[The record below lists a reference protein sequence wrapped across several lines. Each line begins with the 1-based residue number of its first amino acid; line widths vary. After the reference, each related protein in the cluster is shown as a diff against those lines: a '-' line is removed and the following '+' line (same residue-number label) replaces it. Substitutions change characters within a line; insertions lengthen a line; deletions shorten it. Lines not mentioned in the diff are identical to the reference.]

1 MSEGESCL
9 VRVMTV
15 FGTRPEAIK
24 VAPVVMEL
32 KRASDFETIV
42 CVTAQHREMLDQ
54 VLDHFGITPDF
65 DLNIMQPRQSLSQI
79 LTRALAGLEEA
90 IAAAKPDIILVHG
103 DTATTF
109 AGSLAAF
116 YAHTKVGHIE
126 AGLRSFDK
134 WFPYPEEVYRRL
146 TGVVTDV
153 HFAPTAVSRANLL
166 REGVDPQGIFV
177 TGNSVIDALL
187 WTVRKDY
194 RFSDPHLAD
203 IGRDG
208 RPIIVVEAHRREN
221 WGQPMRDI
229 AGALRDIVTALPEV
243 ELAVSAH
250 LNPEAGAV
258 QRAALAGLDR
268 VHIFDPL
275 TYPEWSNLM
284 ARARLIIS
292 DSGGLQEE
300 APALGVPVLV
310 CRGVT
315 ERPEAIDAG
324 TVRLVGTDRQR
335 IVSEATRLIRDD
347 AAHAAMAHAAN
358 PYGDGHTSAR
368 IVEALRY
375 HFGLRRERPE
385 DYRP

>member
-1 MSEGESCL
+1 
-9 VRVMTV
+9 MTV

-24 VAPVVMEL
+24 VAPVVMAL
-32 KRASDFETIV
+32 KQHADEFETVV

-54 VLDHFGITPDF
+54 VLEHFRITPDY
-65 DLNIMQPRQSLSQI
+65 DLNLMQPRQTLSQI
-79 LTRALAGLEEA
+79 LTRAVAGLETA
-90 IAAAKPDIILVHG
+90 IADAKPDIILVHG

-116 YAHTKVGHIE
+116 YARTKVGHIE

-153 HFAPTAVSRANLL
+153 HFAPTSVSRANLM
-166 REGVDPQGIFV
+166 REGVNPEAIFV
-177 TGNSVIDALL
+177 TGNSVIDALF

-194 RFSDPHLAD
+194 RFSDPRLNAID
-203 IGRDG
+203 AGGRQV
-208 RPIIVVEAHRREN
+208 IVVEAHRREN

-229 AGALRDIVTALPEV
+229 AAALRDIVTTLPEV
-243 ELAVSAH
+243 ELVVSAH

-258 QRAALAGLDR
+258 QRQALAGLER
-268 VHIFDPL
+268 VHIFDPF

-310 CRGVT
+310 CRDVT
-315 ERPEAIDAG
+315 ERPEAVEAG
-324 TVRLVGTDRQR
+324 TVRLVGTDRER
-335 IVSEATRLIRDD
+335 IVSEATRLIRDE
-347 AAHAAMAHAAN
+347 AAHRAMAHAVN
-358 PYGDGHTSAR
+358 PYGDGHTSEH
-368 IVEALRY
+368 IVQALRH
-375 HFGLRRERPE
+375 HFGLRQDRPA
-385 DYRP
+385 DYRVQ